1 MIGRENIFRT
11 KILRLNLSLNT
22 FEVEMNMPVN
32 VIPTRKSSV

>member
-11 KILRLNLSLNT
+11 KILRQNLSLNT

-32 VIPTRKSSV
+32 VIPTRKCSV